1 MKTTFIRKTGFYG
14 MGSSI
19 QLRINN
25 EKRSVLSHEQK
36 ITLDLEV
43 PFTMQVT
50 FYWLKSPV
58 YTVKEAKPAYVITMN
73 YLILQIYPFLFL
85 ATGLGAVF
93 LQNLFFSFFAVI
105 VLIAF
110 FFYIKNRAYLI
121 KEENYANSDLFLI
134 SFNRIE
140 KWMRDEMGNARNMGF
155 TELVRRLAQRKQLMI
170 RKYEDDLLQLAQLR
184 NAIVHDRIAV
194 DFVIAEPNDWT
205 VKRIQLIEQELI
217 QPETVL
223 PRFAK
228 RVTGFEQDLPLLEL
242 LKIVAEKRY
251 SQFPLYNKGKFV
263 ALITLRNIG
272 FWLAKE
278 SQKGP
283 VDLTNKRALDLIIQ
297 NGKYTNYHFVP
308 AKTHIY
314 EVEAMFRE
322 QGTLEAVLITKDGN
336 PDGNLLGIVRPR
348 DIYKQIEK
356 D

>member
-1 MKTTFIRKTGFYG
+1 M
-14 MGSSI
+14 
-19 QLRINN
+19 
-25 EKRSVLSHEQK
+25 
-36 ITLDLEV
+36 
-43 PFTMQVT
+43 
-50 FYWLKSPV
+50 
-58 YTVKEAKPAYVITMN
+58 
-73 YLILQIYPFLFL
+73 
-85 ATGLGAVF
+85 
-93 LQNLFFSFFAVI
+93 
-105 VLIAF
+105 
-110 FFYIKNRAYLI
+110 
-121 KEENYANSDLFLI
+121 ANSDLFLI

-217 QPETVL
+217 RPETVL

-314 EVEAMFRE
+314 EGEAMFRE

-336 PDGNLLGIVRPR
+336 PDGNLLGIIRPR

>member
-1 MKTTFIRKTGFYG
+1 M
-14 MGSSI
+14 
-19 QLRINN
+19 
-25 EKRSVLSHEQK
+25 
-36 ITLDLEV
+36 
-43 PFTMQVT
+43 
-50 FYWLKSPV
+50 
-58 YTVKEAKPAYVITMN
+58 
-73 YLILQIYPFLFL
+73 
-85 ATGLGAVF
+85 
-93 LQNLFFSFFAVI
+93 
-105 VLIAF
+105 
-110 FFYIKNRAYLI
+110 
-121 KEENYANSDLFLI
+121 ANSDLFLI

-217 QPETVL
+217 RPETVL

-336 PDGNLLGIVRPR
+336 PNGNLLGIIRPR

>member
-1 MKTTFIRKTGFYG
+1 M
-14 MGSSI
+14 
-19 QLRINN
+19 
-25 EKRSVLSHEQK
+25 
-36 ITLDLEV
+36 
-43 PFTMQVT
+43 
-50 FYWLKSPV
+50 
-58 YTVKEAKPAYVITMN
+58 
-73 YLILQIYPFLFL
+73 
-85 ATGLGAVF
+85 
-93 LQNLFFSFFAVI
+93 
-105 VLIAF
+105 
-110 FFYIKNRAYLI
+110 
-121 KEENYANSDLFLI
+121 ANSDLFLI

-217 QPETVL
+217 RPETVL

-308 AKTHIY
+308 AKTYIY

-336 PDGNLLGIVRPR
+336 PDGNLLGIIRPR

>member
-1 MKTTFIRKTGFYG
+1 M
-14 MGSSI
+14 
-19 QLRINN
+19 
-25 EKRSVLSHEQK
+25 
-36 ITLDLEV
+36 
-43 PFTMQVT
+43 
-50 FYWLKSPV
+50 
-58 YTVKEAKPAYVITMN
+58 
-73 YLILQIYPFLFL
+73 
-85 ATGLGAVF
+85 
-93 LQNLFFSFFAVI
+93 
-105 VLIAF
+105 
-110 FFYIKNRAYLI
+110 
-121 KEENYANSDLFLI
+121 ANSDLFLI

-297 NGKYTNYHFVP
+297 NGKYTNYHLFQLKHIFTRLKRCFVSKGLWKP
-308 AKTHIY
+308 YLSLK
-314 EVEAMFRE
+314 M
-322 QGTLEAVLITKDGN
+322 
-336 PDGNLLGIVRPR
+336 GIPMVICSGSY
-348 DIYKQIEK
+348 DLVIFINK
-356 D
+356 

>member
-1 MKTTFIRKTGFYG
+1 M
-14 MGSSI
+14 
-19 QLRINN
+19 
-25 EKRSVLSHEQK
+25 
-36 ITLDLEV
+36 
-43 PFTMQVT
+43 
-50 FYWLKSPV
+50 
-58 YTVKEAKPAYVITMN
+58 
-73 YLILQIYPFLFL
+73 
-85 ATGLGAVF
+85 
-93 LQNLFFSFFAVI
+93 
-105 VLIAF
+105 
-110 FFYIKNRAYLI
+110 
-121 KEENYANSDLFLI
+121 ANSDLFLI

-308 AKTHIY
+308 AKTYIY

>member
-1 MKTTFIRKTGFYG
+1 M
-14 MGSSI
+14 
-19 QLRINN
+19 
-25 EKRSVLSHEQK
+25 
-36 ITLDLEV
+36 
-43 PFTMQVT
+43 
-50 FYWLKSPV
+50 
-58 YTVKEAKPAYVITMN
+58 
-73 YLILQIYPFLFL
+73 
-85 ATGLGAVF
+85 
-93 LQNLFFSFFAVI
+93 
-105 VLIAF
+105 
-110 FFYIKNRAYLI
+110 
-121 KEENYANSDLFLI
+121 ANSDLFLI

-297 NGKYTNYHFVP
+297 NGKYTNYRFVP

>member
-1 MKTTFIRKTGFYG
+1 
-14 MGSSI
+14 
-19 QLRINN
+19 
-25 EKRSVLSHEQK
+25 
-36 ITLDLEV
+36 
-43 PFTMQVT
+43 
-50 FYWLKSPV
+50 
-58 YTVKEAKPAYVITMN
+58 
-73 YLILQIYPFLFL
+73 
-85 ATGLGAVF
+85 
-93 LQNLFFSFFAVI
+93 
-105 VLIAF
+105 
-110 FFYIKNRAYLI
+110 
-121 KEENYANSDLFLI
+121 
-134 SFNRIE
+134 
-140 KWMRDEMGNARNMGF
+140 MRDEMGNARNMGF

-217 QPETVL
+217 RPETVL

-263 ALITLRNIG
+263 ALITLRNI
-272 FWLAKE
+272 
-278 SQKGP
+278 
-283 VDLTNKRALDLIIQ
+283 DLTNKRALDLIIQ

-336 PDGNLLGIVRPR
+336 PDGNLLGIIRPR

>member
-1 MKTTFIRKTGFYG
+1 M
-14 MGSSI
+14 
-19 QLRINN
+19 
-25 EKRSVLSHEQK
+25 
-36 ITLDLEV
+36 
-43 PFTMQVT
+43 
-50 FYWLKSPV
+50 
-58 YTVKEAKPAYVITMN
+58 
-73 YLILQIYPFLFL
+73 
-85 ATGLGAVF
+85 
-93 LQNLFFSFFAVI
+93 
-105 VLIAF
+105 
-110 FFYIKNRAYLI
+110 
-121 KEENYANSDLFLI
+121 ANSDLFLI

-308 AKTHIY
+308 AKIHIY

>member
-1 MKTTFIRKTGFYG
+1 M
-14 MGSSI
+14 
-19 QLRINN
+19 
-25 EKRSVLSHEQK
+25 
-36 ITLDLEV
+36 
-43 PFTMQVT
+43 
-50 FYWLKSPV
+50 
-58 YTVKEAKPAYVITMN
+58 
-73 YLILQIYPFLFL
+73 
-85 ATGLGAVF
+85 
-93 LQNLFFSFFAVI
+93 
-105 VLIAF
+105 
-110 FFYIKNRAYLI
+110 
-121 KEENYANSDLFLI
+121 ANSDLFLI

-308 AKTHIY
+308 AKTLIY

>member
-1 MKTTFIRKTGFYG
+1 M
-14 MGSSI
+14 
-19 QLRINN
+19 
-25 EKRSVLSHEQK
+25 
-36 ITLDLEV
+36 
-43 PFTMQVT
+43 
-50 FYWLKSPV
+50 
-58 YTVKEAKPAYVITMN
+58 
-73 YLILQIYPFLFL
+73 
-85 ATGLGAVF
+85 
-93 LQNLFFSFFAVI
+93 
-105 VLIAF
+105 
-110 FFYIKNRAYLI
+110 
-121 KEENYANSDLFLI
+121 ANSDLFLI

-308 AKTHIY
+308 VKTHIY

>member
-1 MKTTFIRKTGFYG
+1 M
-14 MGSSI
+14 
-19 QLRINN
+19 
-25 EKRSVLSHEQK
+25 
-36 ITLDLEV
+36 
-43 PFTMQVT
+43 
-50 FYWLKSPV
+50 
-58 YTVKEAKPAYVITMN
+58 
-73 YLILQIYPFLFL
+73 
-85 ATGLGAVF
+85 
-93 LQNLFFSFFAVI
+93 
-105 VLIAF
+105 
-110 FFYIKNRAYLI
+110 
-121 KEENYANSDLFLI
+121 ANSDLFLI

-272 FWLAKE
+272 FW
-278 SQKGP
+278 QIG
-283 VDLTNKRALDLIIQ
+283 RA
-297 NGKYTNYHFVP
+297 HV
-308 AKTHIY
+308 
-314 EVEAMFRE
+314 
-322 QGTLEAVLITKDGN
+322 
-336 PDGNLLGIVRPR
+336 
-348 DIYKQIEK
+348 
-356 D
+356 

>member
-1 MKTTFIRKTGFYG
+1 M
-14 MGSSI
+14 
-19 QLRINN
+19 
-25 EKRSVLSHEQK
+25 
-36 ITLDLEV
+36 
-43 PFTMQVT
+43 
-50 FYWLKSPV
+50 
-58 YTVKEAKPAYVITMN
+58 
-73 YLILQIYPFLFL
+73 
-85 ATGLGAVF
+85 
-93 LQNLFFSFFAVI
+93 
-105 VLIAF
+105 
-110 FFYIKNRAYLI
+110 
-121 KEENYANSDLFLI
+121 ANSDLFLI

-217 QPETVL
+217 RPETVL

-314 EVEAMFRE
+314 EFEAMFRE

-336 PDGNLLGIVRPR
+336 PDGNLLGIIRPR